1 MDKPK
6 MLNFRCPDDLWAD
19 IDKLGTVRHSKGDG
33 TFHLTA
39 TLLEILKV
47 GLASIN
53 DNPDIL
59 TDGNTVS
66 KTTIEAMVKEA
77 IATLESKT
85 QAELAELRGEVE
97 EVKKPLMA
105 I

>member
-1 MDKPK
+1 
-6 MLNFRCPDDLWAD
+6 MLNFRCPDDVWAD
-19 IDKLGTVRHSKGDG
+19 IDKLGTARHPKGKN

-39 TLLEILKV
+39 TLLDILKV
-47 GLASIN
+47 GLATIN

-59 TDGNTVS
+59 TGGNTVS
-66 KTTIEAMVKEA
+66 KTTIEEMVKEA

-85 QAELAELRGEVE
+85 QAELKELRGEFE
-97 EVKKPLMA
+97 EVKKPLAA